1 MECEKEVATRWC
13 VNCDDPYCENCFKQI
28 HSKGKRAKH
37 EWNPIGDGPPEETA
51 EDELDENNQT
61 SGYEDFMAAE
71 GETGKGEWEEYYD
84 DDSSA
89 VVSKM
94 YFAKPIVNIYSLTR
108 SFFHAL
114 RSTVL
119 V

>member
-1 MECEKEVATRWC
+1 M
-13 VNCDDPYCENCFKQI
+13 
-28 HSKGKRAKH
+28 S
-37 EWNPIGDGPPEETA
+37 
-51 EDELDENNQT
+51 
-61 SGYEDFMAAE
+61 AE

-94 YFAKPIVNIYSLTR
+94 YFAKPTVNIYSLTR

-114 RSTVL
+114 PSTVL